1 MWDNPCGY
9 LHSYDLK
16 TSLFHEIIRP
26 SENPDE
32 NLLFNTSNED
42 NAEAKQWAYRILTK
56 LQHFVATINKY
67 LIF

>member
-42 NAEAKQWAYRILTK
+42 NAEAK
-56 LQHFVATINKY
+56 
-67 LIF
+67 